1 MIIIS
6 EYQPGWPDE
15 FRAIRSD
22 LAGALGP
29 LALRIDHVGSTAVP
43 GLAAKDVIDVQVTV
57 AELSDTISD
66 RLAEAGFR
74 AKPHRSDHVPAG
86 EDPDPALWQKLL
98 LNERPGERRA
108 NIHIRKAGNPN
119 QRYALLFRDYLR
131 AHPNSAATIA
141 LIKQQL
147 AHYHADDV
155 DAYYNIKDPVYDL
168 IWDAAQA
175 WAEQSDWQP

>member
-1 MIIIS
+1 MGCS
-6 EYQPGWPDE
+6 LKAS
-15 FRAIRSD
+15 R
-22 LAGALGP
+22 
-29 LALRIDHVGSTAVP
+29 GSTNV
-43 GLAAKDVIDVQVTV
+43 K
-57 AELSDTISD
+57 
-66 RLAEAGFR
+66 
-74 AKPHRSDHVPAG
+74 RS
-86 EDPDPALWQKLL
+86 
-98 LNERPGERRA
+98 
-108 NIHIRKAGNPN
+108 RKAGNPN